1 MSLGSPPVFCHKNW
15 STNKNTAYKK
25 LKTIWQY
32 PWLILLCCTVLHGH
46 DGGHGVVH
54 LILSVQENINGTK
67 KEVKIKSCGR
77 KKNAERKND

>member
-1 MSLGSPPVFCHKNW
+1 M
-15 STNKNTAYKK
+15 
-25 LKTIWQY
+25 
-32 PWLILLCCTVLHGH
+32 
-46 DGGHGVVH
+46 VH